1 MLRRYALVLLL
12 VAAANGLHGLASQ
25 PPAAGLFVDRPD
37 LAAQRP
43 DVAARPDTLRARPAQ
58 VNLQALELD
67 TLDLALFEGTTLRAV
82 LDRRSVNPDGSMSW
96 SGRLDDDPM
105 SAVTFVRAGAIVQG
119 SIRTLEAAYTVDP
132 IPGSTLYD
140 IREVDLAQLGQEL
153 PPLVPNAAAI
163 AAAAF
168 DAPPM
173 SGDDGTTFD
182 LLVAYTPAAVAAAGS
197 AAALLTRINLG
208 VTETN
213 TAYANSGV
221 LPRVRLVGTQLVTY
235 TESGDLGVDLE
246 AVTYTADGQMD
257 SIHTVR
263 NSLGADLVK
272 LVVGNTA
279 GSACGVAWLMQSL
292 SPGFASNAFSVT
304 AYPCISPNY
313 TFGHELGHNM
323 GSNHA
328 PDDGTVSPPLYAY
341 SFGYKHPA
349 NLFRTVMAYNCGGG
363 GCPRVL
369 YFSNP
374 SVNYSGAPTGTLAQH
389 HNALSINNARNTIAN
404 WRQQVVANTAP
415 TITPMATQVI
425 AEDGSTG
432 PLAFTV
438 GDGQTASTSLTF
450 SATSS
455 NLSLVPNTSAA
466 LAVGGSGAART
477 LTVTPQPNAS
487 GVSTITVSVSDGVLS
502 ASTSFVLTVNAVN
515 DPPVMSAI
523 AAQTINEDQS
533 IVVPFTISD
542 VETPAASLSL
552 QAASSNLSL
561 VGGAG
566 LVLGG
571 SGANRTLTLIPA
583 ADQWGTATVTVT
595 VSDGAASAPR
605 TFSLAV
611 LAVNDPPTMP
621 GVPPLVSTT
630 TSTPTSFAVTLTDP
644 DSSSGS
650 LALTGESWNTTVLP
664 QGGIAVAPQPPTA
677 NSRTFLVTLTPAAGQ
692 TGAGGLTLS
701 ASDSVVTVSVPVSF
715 TVTTVPTAPDAPT
728 VLSAAA
734 TGTAVTFAWTPALTG
749 AAPSSF
755 VVEMGTAPGT
765 TTLPI
770 QTVMSPTTQ
779 LSLALPAGTYYA
791 RVRAVNAVGQSVPSP
806 ETSATVVAP
815 SPIPGP
821 PGNFSAT
828 TTGTTVSLTWTGSS
842 IGEAASHYLI
852 DAGSAPGLANLAS
865 IDTASP
871 LTSLT
876 VPNVPAGTY
885 WIRVRGANTAGA
897 GAPSQDVSLVMG
909 AAGGCVGLP
918 AAPVLLTPV
927 VSGFN
932 VSLSW
937 NAPMLGRAPV
947 GYVLYAGSAP
957 GVSNLASFGTGSA
970 ATSFAASAPA
980 GAYFVRIAGANAC
993 GVGPASNE
1001 VSFTLGIDVPGA
1013 PRHLAASVAPGGLV
1027 MLTWSASALGG
1038 AATSYLIEA
1047 GSGAGLSDLATLSTG
1062 NASASFNAS
1071 APPGTYFVRVRAVN
1085 GGGAS
1090 EASEEIVVVVP

>member
-12 VAAANGLHGLASQ
+12 VAAANGLHGMASQ

-37 LAAQRP
+37 LAALRQ
-43 DVAARPDTLRARPAQ
+43 DAARPDSLRARAVE
-58 VNLQALELD
+58 VNLQALEQD

-82 LDRRSVNPDGSMSW
+82 LDRRSANPDGSASW
-96 SGRLDDDPM
+96 SGRVDNDPL
-105 SAVTFVRAGAIVQG
+105 SAVTLVRAGAIVQG
-119 SIRTLEAAYTVDP
+119 SIRTLDAAYTIEPV
-132 IPGSTLYD
+132 PGSTFHD
-140 IREVDLAQLGQEL
+140 IRQVDLSQLGPEL

-168 DAPPM
+168 DEPPM

-182 LLVAYTPAAVAAAGS
+182 LLVAYTPAAVTAAGS

-221 LPRVRLVGTQLVTY
+221 LPRVRLVGTQLVPY
-235 TESGDLGVDLE
+235 TDSGDLGVDLN
-246 AVTYTADGQMD
+246 AITSTADGQID
-257 SIHTVR
+257 SIHTLR

-292 SPGFASNAFSVT
+292 SSGFATNAFSVT

-328 PDDGTVSPPLYAY
+328 PDDGTVSPPLYPY

-349 NLFRTVMAYNCGGG
+349 NLFRTVMAYNCGGS

-369 YFSNP
+369 HFSNP
-374 SVNYSGAPTGTLAQH
+374 SVNYGGAPTGTLAQH
-389 HNALSINNARNTIAN
+389 NNALSINNASNTIAN
-404 WRQQVVANTAP
+404 WRQQVAPNTPP
-415 TITPMATQVI
+415 TITTMANQVI
-425 AEDGSTG
+425 AEDGATAA
-432 PLAFTV
+432 LAFTV
-438 GDGQTASTSLTF
+438 GDGQTASTSLAF

-466 LAVGGSGAART
+466 LALGGSGASRT

-487 GVSTITVSVSDGVLS
+487 GLSTITVSVSDGVLS
-502 ASTSFVLTVNAVN
+502 TSTSFVLTVNAVN
-515 DPPVMSAI
+515 DPPVLSVI
-523 AAQTINEDQS
+523 SAQTINEDQS
-533 IVVPFTISD
+533 VVVPFTIAD
-542 VETPAASLSL
+542 VETAAASLSL
-552 QAASSNLSL
+552 QAVSSNVSL
-561 VGGAG
+561 VGGTG
-566 LVLGG
+566 LALGG
-571 SGANRTLTLIPA
+571 SGTNRTLTLTPA

-595 VSDGAASAPR
+595 VGDGTASAQR
-605 TFSLAV
+605 TFALTV
-611 LAVNDPPTMP
+611 LAVNDPPMMS

-630 TSTPTSFAVTLTDP
+630 IGAPTSFAVTLTDP

-650 LALTGESWNTTVLP
+650 LSLTGESWNTTVLP
-664 QGGIAVAPQPPTA
+664 NGGIAVAAQSSLA

-692 TGAGGLTLS
+692 TGAGGFTLS

-728 VLSAAA
+728 ALSSSAA
-734 TGTAVTFAWTPALTG
+734 GTAVTFNWTPALTG
-749 AAPSSF
+749 AAPISF

-765 TTLPI
+765 TTLPT
-770 QTVMSPTTQ
+770 QTVMSPAAH
-779 LSLALPAGTYYA
+779 LSLVLPAGTYYA

-806 ETSATVVAP
+806 ETSVTVVEP

-828 TTGTTVSLTWTGSS
+828 TSGTAVSLTWTASS
-842 IGEAASHYLI
+842 VGEAASHYLI
-852 DAGSAPGLANLAS
+852 EAGSAPGLANLAS

-871 LTSLT
+871 LTSLS

-885 WIRVRGANTAGA
+885 WIRVRGANAAGT

-909 AAGGCVGLP
+909 ASGGCVGLP

-932 VSLSW
+932 VSLTW
-937 NAPMLGRAPV
+937 NAPTLGRAPS

-957 GVSNLASFGTGSA
+957 GQSNLASFGTGNA

-980 GAYFVRIAGANAC
+980 GAYFVRIAAANAC
-993 GVGPASNE
+993 GVGPVSNE
-1001 VSFTLGIDVPGA
+1001 ARFTLGMDLPGA
-1013 PRHLAASVAPGGLV
+1013 PQNLAASVAPGGLV
-1027 MLTWSASALGG
+1027 TLTWDAPGSGS
-1038 AATSYLIEA
+1038 AATSYLVEA
-1047 GSGAGLSDLATLSTG
+1047 GSGAGLVDLATLSTG
-1062 NASASFNAS
+1062 SASTSFNAS

-1090 EASEEIVVVVP
+1090 APSAEVAVVVP